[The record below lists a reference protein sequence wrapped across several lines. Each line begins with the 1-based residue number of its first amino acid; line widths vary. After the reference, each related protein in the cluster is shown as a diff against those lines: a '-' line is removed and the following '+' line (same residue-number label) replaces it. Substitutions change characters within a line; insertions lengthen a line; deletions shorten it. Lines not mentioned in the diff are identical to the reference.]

1 MLKKILI
8 STLLIS
14 SAVSNLSANAAIAP
28 VDAMPKT
35 TTPSAI
41 IPGTA
46 SVAPAV
52 SSSSVTPIIGTA
64 IQADK
69 NGKITVVN
77 PVSTITLPT
86 SNLEIAKTDLSKLS
100 VMEANAVNCQITKNQ
115 AIGQAQAYL
124 DSLNKLTPQVK
135 EDKLTPPNQNFLQK
149 MFKNNKSIIVAEL
162 EKRATEGAEHI
173 KFLQAYDCNKD
184 QNVVKAIGV
193 KHAAIL
199 KTINGG
205 IGYFGSRDPII
216 KSIIGELTNNSCQVD
231 SDKAQA
237 SFAYSTNFYNK
248 FFASRDSNISD
259 LEKKIKDNPQGSI
272 VNADFLKWRVDDIN
286 KMKSSFGVVREEFK
300 TTLQARRCSTDK
312 KENKQ
317 YQNVISAKADAANRV
332 FKDLKNGYAS
342 IRIK

>member
-14 SAVSNLSANAAIAP
+14 TAVSNLSANAMIPQIAESN
-28 VDAMPKT
+28 PKT

-41 IPGTA
+41 IPSTA
-46 SVAPAV
+46 PVAPVVVAPKSSSVV
-52 SSSSVTPIIGTA
+52 SSSSVSSKT
-64 IQADK
+64 
-69 NGKITVVN
+69 
-77 PVSTITLPT
+77 VSTITLPT
-86 SNLEIAKTDLSKLS
+86 SNLEITKMDFSKLS
-100 VMEANAVNCQITKNQ
+100 TVEVNAVNCQITKNQ

-124 DSLNKLTPQVK
+124 DSLNKLIPQVK

-149 MFKNNKSIIVAEL
+149 MFQNNKPIIIGEL
-162 EKRATEGAEHI
+162 EKRSTEGANHI

-184 QNVVKAIGV
+184 QNVVKEIGV
-193 KHAAIL
+193 KHATML
-199 KTINGG
+199 KTVNGG
-205 IGYFGSRDPII
+205 IGYFGSRDPVV
-216 KSIIGELTNNSCQVD
+216 KSIMGELTNNACQVD

-248 FFASRDSNISD
+248 FFTSRDSNISD

-272 VNADFLKWRVDDIN
+272 VNADFLKLRVDDIN

-317 YQNVISAKADAANRV
+317 YQNKISKLADSANRI
-332 FKDLKNGYAS
+332 FKDIKNAYAS

>member
-14 SAVSNLSANAAIAP
+14 TAVSNLSANAMIPQIAESN
-28 VDAMPKT
+28 PKT

-41 IPGTA
+41 IPSTA
-46 SVAPAV
+46 PVAPVVVAPKSSSVV
-52 SSSSVTPIIGTA
+52 SSSSVSSKT
-64 IQADK
+64 
-69 NGKITVVN
+69 
-77 PVSTITLPT
+77 VSTITLPT
-86 SNLEIAKTDLSKLS
+86 SNLEITKMDFSKLS
-100 VMEANAVNCQITKNQ
+100 TVEVNAVNCQITKNQ

-124 DSLNKLTPQVK
+124 DSLNKLIPQVK

-149 MFKNNKSIIVAEL
+149 MFQNNKPIIIGEL
-162 EKRATEGAEHI
+162 EKRSTEGANHI

-184 QNVVKAIGV
+184 QNVVKEIGV
-193 KHAAIL
+193 KHGAIL

-205 IGYFGSRDPII
+205 IGYFGSKDPVI
-216 KSIIGELTNNSCQVD
+216 KTIIGELTNNTCQVD

-237 SFAYSTNFYNK
+237 SFAHSSSFYNR
-248 FFASRDSNISD
+248 FFASGDSKITD
-259 LEKKIKDNPQGSI
+259 LEKKVKDNPQGSI
-272 VNADFLKWRVDDIN
+272 VNSEFLKLRVDDIN
-286 KMKSSFGVVREEFK
+286 KMKSAFGVVREEFK

-332 FKDLKNGYAS
+332 FKDLKNAYAS

>member
-14 SAVSNLSANAAIAP
+14 SAVSNLSVNAMIPQMA
-28 VDAMPKT
+28 VDSNPKT
-35 TTPSAI
+35 TTPSGI

-46 SVAPAV
+46 PVAPTVVAPKPSSVVSSSV
-52 SSSSVTPIIGTA
+52 SSSSLPTKT
-64 IQADK
+64 
-69 NGKITVVN
+69 
-77 PVSTITLPT
+77 VSTITLPT
-86 SNLEIAKTDLSKLS
+86 SNLEIAKMDFSKLAT
-100 VMEANAVNCQITKNQ
+100 VEANAVNCQITKNQ
-115 AIGQAQAYL
+115 AVGQTQAYL
-124 DSLNKLTPQVK
+124 NSLNKLIPQVK

-149 MFKNNKSIIVAEL
+149 MFKNNKPVIITEL

-193 KHAAIL
+193 KHGAIL

-205 IGYFGSRDPII
+205 ISYFGSKDPVI
-216 KSIIGELTNNSCQVD
+216 KSAISELTNNTCQVD

-237 SFAYSTNFYNK
+237 SFAYSSKFYRD
-248 FFASRDSNISD
+248 FVTSRDSNITD

-272 VNADFLKWRVDDIN
+272 VNADFLKLRIDDIN
-286 KMKSSFGVVREEFK
+286 KIKSSFGLVREELK

-317 YQNVISAKADAANRV
+317 LQNKINFQADAANRV
-332 FKDLKNGYAS
+332 FKELRNAYTS
-342 IRIK
+342 IRMK

>member
-28 VDAMPKT
+28 IDAMPKT
-35 TTPSAI
+35 ITPSAI

-46 SVAPAV
+46 PVAPSIVAPKPSSIV
-52 SSSSVTPIIGTA
+52 SSSIFSSSLPTKT
-64 IQADK
+64 
-69 NGKITVVN
+69 
-77 PVSTITLPT
+77 VSTITLPT
-86 SNLEIAKTDLSKLS
+86 SNLEIAKMDFSKLTT
-100 VMEANAVNCQITKNQ
+100 VEVNAVNCQITKNQ

-124 DSLNKLTPQVK
+124 DSLNKLIPQVK

-149 MFKNNKSIIVAEL
+149 MFQNNKPIIIGEL
-162 EKRATEGAEHI
+162 EKRSTEGANHI

-184 QNVVKAIGV
+184 QNVVKEIGV
-193 KHAAIL
+193 KHGAIL

-205 IGYFGSRDPII
+205 IGYFGSKDPVI
-216 KSIIGELTNNSCQVD
+216 KTIIGELTNNTCQVD

-237 SFAYSTNFYNK
+237 SFAHSSSFYNR
-248 FFASRDSNISD
+248 FFASGDSKITD
-259 LEKKIKDNPQGSI
+259 LEKKVKDNPQGSI
-272 VNADFLKWRVDDIN
+272 VNAEFLKLRIDDIN

-317 YQNVISAKADAANRV
+317 YQNKISKLADSANRI
-332 FKDLKNGYAS
+332 FKDIKNAYAS